1 MSDSKTAEQLAGEVK
16 GVLDARLGE
25 VKSTLDARDADIRAA
40 IEARQAEM
48 RSVLDAQH
56 NEVKSDLEGKHDK
69 VKALAEEALGKA
81 QRGEDLSNA
90 TKELADE
97 ALTAL
102 NEAKARLDEVEQKL
116 ARRVSDEEKNLPRTM
131 GELVVNDPIVQA
143 FIGNN
148 SARGRA
154 SVEVKA
160 IISALTTDAAGSA
173 GDLIVSDRLPGVIA
187 PPQRRM
193 TVRDLLTPGR
203 TSSNSVQYVKE
214 TGYTNA
220 AATVSE
226 TTGPIKPQSDIKFD
240 VVASNVTT
248 IAHWVLATRQIL
260 DDVPMLQSYID
271 GRLRYGLA
279 LVEENQLL
287 NGSGTGTDLAGIY
300 TQATAF
306 NPPITIPATVTR
318 IDVLRLAMLQTALSE
333 LMSTGVVLHPADW
346 AAIELLKDGQGQFI
360 VGNPQG
366 TITPT
371 LWGQPVVSTQSMAT
385 GKFLTGAFQ
394 LGAQIFDRMDAV
406 VEISTED
413 DQNFRKNLVT
423 VLAEERLALAVYRP
437 EAFVKGD
444 FAAAATAATKV

>member
-1 MSDSKTAEQLAGEVK
+1 MSDQKTAEQLAGEVK
-16 GVLDARLGE
+16 GVLDARLNE
-25 VKSTLDARDADIRAA
+25 VKSNLDAREADLRAS
-40 IEARQAEM
+40 IDARQAEI
-48 RSVLDAQH
+48 RSTLDNRHDEIKAAF
-56 NEVKSDLEGKHDK
+56 ESKHDQ
-69 VKALAEEALGKA
+69 VKALAEEAIGKA

-116 ARRVSDEEKNLPRTM
+116 ARRVSEDDQDRPKSM
-131 GELVVNDPIVQA
+131 GEMVVNDPIVQA

-160 IISALTTDAAGSA
+160 IISALTSDANGSA
-173 GDLIVSDRLPGVIA
+173 GDLIVTDRLPGILT
-187 PPQRRM
+187 PLQRRM

-203 TSSNSVQYVKE
+203 TASNSVQYVKE
-214 TGYTNA
+214 TGYTNS

-226 TTGPIKPQSDIKFD
+226 TTGPTKPQSDIKFD

-306 NPPITIPATVTR
+306 TPPITIPATVTR

>member
-1 MSDSKTAEQLAGEVK
+1 MSDQKTAEQLAGEVK
-16 GVLDARLGE
+16 GVLDARINE
-25 VKSTLDARDADIRAA
+25 VKSNLDARDADIRAA

-48 RSVLDAQH
+48 RSALDAHH

-306 NPPITIPATVTR
+306 TPPITIPATVTR

-346 AAIELLKDGQGQFI
+346 AAIELLKDEQGRFI

-366 TITPT
+366 TMTPT

-423 VLAEERLALAVYRP
+423 VLAEERLALALYRP

-444 FAAAATAATKV
+444 FTAAATAATKV

>member
-1 MSDSKTAEQLAGEVK
+1 
-16 GVLDARLGE
+16 
-25 VKSTLDARDADIRAA
+25 VKS
-40 IEARQAEM
+40 
-48 RSVLDAQH
+48 
-56 NEVKSDLEGKHDK
+56 
-69 VKALAEEALGKA
+69 
-81 QRGEDLSNA
+81 
-90 TKELADE
+90 
-97 ALTAL
+97 
-102 NEAKARLDEVEQKL
+102 
-116 ARRVSDEEKNLPRTM
+116 
-131 GELVVNDPIVQA
+131 
-143 FIGNN
+143 
-148 SARGRA
+148 
-154 SVEVKA
+154 
-160 IISALTTDAAGSA
+160 IISSLTTDANGSA
-173 GDLIVSDRLPGVIA
+173 GDLIVPDRIPGVIA
-187 PPQRRM
+187 PGQRRL

-203 TSSNSVQYVKE
+203 TASNAVQYVKE
-214 TGYTNA
+214 TGFTNA

-226 TTGPIKPQSDIKFD
+226 TAGATKPQTDIKFD
-240 VVASNVTT
+240 VVTSSVTT

-271 GRLRYGLA
+271 GRLTYGLA

-287 NGSGTGTDLAGIY
+287 NGGGTGTDLNGIY

-306 NPPITIPATVTR
+306 TPPITIPAPVTK

-333 LMSTGVVLHPADW
+333 LMSTGLVLHPADW
-346 AAIELLKDGQGQFI
+346 ASIELLKDTTGQFI
-360 VGNPQG
+360 IGNPQG
-366 TITPT
+366 NLSPT

-444 FAAAATAATKV
+444 FSAAATAATKV

>member
-1 MSDSKTAEQLAGEVK
+1 
-16 GVLDARLGE
+16 
-25 VKSTLDARDADIRAA
+25 
-40 IEARQAEM
+40 
-48 RSVLDAQH
+48 
-56 NEVKSDLEGKHDK
+56 
-69 VKALAEEALGKA
+69 
-81 QRGEDLSNA
+81 
-90 TKELADE
+90 
-97 ALTAL
+97 
-102 NEAKARLDEVEQKL
+102 
-116 ARRVSDEEKNLPRTM
+116 
-131 GELVVNDPIVQA
+131 
-143 FIGNN
+143 
-148 SARGRA
+148 
-154 SVEVKA
+154 
-160 IISALTTDAAGSA
+160 
-173 GDLIVSDRLPGVIA
+173 
-187 PPQRRM
+187 
-193 TVRDLLTPGR
+193 
-203 TSSNSVQYVKE
+203 VQYVKE
-214 TGYTNA
+214 TGYANA
-220 AATVSE
+220 AASLSE
-226 TTGPIKPQSDIKFD
+226 TAGTTKPQSDIKFD
-240 VVASNVTT
+240 VLTSNVTT

-306 NPPITIPATVTR
+306 APPITIPATVTR

-346 AAIELLKDGQGQFI
+346 AAIELLKDSQGRFI

-366 TITPT
+366 TLTPT

-444 FAAAATAATKV
+444 FAAAATAATKI

>member
-1 MSDSKTAEQLAGEVK
+1 MSDQKTAEQLAGEVK
-16 GVLDARLGE
+16 GALDARFGEVKSSLEAKQAELRGVLDARH
-25 VKSTLDARDADIRAA
+25 
-40 IEARQAEM
+40 IEI
-48 RSVLDAQH
+48 
-56 NEVKSDLEGKHDK
+56 KSDLEGKHDK

-81 QRGEDLSNA
+81 KRGEDLSNA

-116 ARRVSDEEKNLPRTM
+116 ARRVADDASPEFKTIGEKVVADEAIK
-131 GELVVNDPIVQA
+131 A
-143 FIGNN
+143 FLGNN
-148 SARGRA
+148 TVRGRA

-160 IISALTTDAAGSA
+160 IISALTTDANGSA
-173 GDLIVSDRLPGVIA
+173 GDMIVADRAPGIIM
-187 PPQRRM
+187 PGQRRL

-214 TGYTNA
+214 TGYANA

-226 TTGPIKPQSDIKFD
+226 TTGPTKPQSDIKFD
-240 VVASNVTT
+240 VLTSNVTT

-300 TQATAF
+300 TQATVF
-306 NPPITIPATVTR
+306 TPPITIQATVTR

-333 LMSTGVVLHPADW
+333 LMATGVVLHPADW
-346 AAIELLKDGQGQFI
+346 AAIELLKDSQGRFI

-371 LWGQPVVSTQSMAT
+371 LWGQPVVATQSMAT
-385 GKFLTGAFQ
+385 GKFLTGAFL

-444 FAAAATAATKV
+444 FTAAATAATKV